1 VDGDAVVYESA
12 IINEYLEEK
21 YPAIP
26 LLPKDPFQRS
36 RIRIWIDY
44 CNTRLQRAGGY
55 IAHDYEVDK
64 SRQELKE
71 YLNTLDREMRDREY
85 IGDGYSLGDITYIP
99 FFVRLQRYKATI
111 DDSLPHLRAWQDRLL
126 NRPTVRATP

>member
-1 VDGDAVVYESA
+1 M
-12 IINEYLEEK
+12 
-21 YPAIP
+21 
-26 LLPKDPFQRS
+26 
-36 RIRIWIDY
+36 
-44 CNTRLQRAGGY
+44 
-55 IAHDYEVDK
+55 AHDYEVDK

-111 DDSLPHLRAWQDRLL
+111 DDSLPHLRAWKDRLL